1 MFGDAHVSNGLVQD
15 DPSFQ
20 SGSDAPV
27 PLTHNPFLD
36 RFTKKAK
43 IMNSTIEDSLRLLL
57 NNKLNSLEQY
67 LDADVF
73 VYYGE
78 LGPLAPHIFV
88 KLIEE
93 LKKDA
98 MKHDK
103 LFVVLTTPG
112 GSAETVERYVNVLR
126 HHYQEVNFIVPD
138 YAYSAGTIFCMSG
151 DNIYMDYS
159 SVLGPIDPQVL
170 NKDGKFVAALG
181 YLDKVKEF
189 IDKAQNNA
197 LTNAELIWLKEIDLG
212 ELRSFEQ
219 ARDLTIDLLKK
230 WLVKYKFK
238 NWNSH
243 QDGSGVTE
251 AQKEKRAED
260 IAMDLSDNNKWKS
273 HGKGINIT
281 ELKNLKLKIEDFSA
295 SDQLRSLIRD
305 YYNVMDEYIR
315 LKSLRL
321 FIHDRVFL

>member
-1 MFGDAHVSNGLVQD
+1 
-15 DPSFQ
+15 
-20 SGSDAPV
+20 
-27 PLTHNPFLD
+27 
-36 RFTKKAK
+36 
-43 IMNSTIEDSLRLLL
+43 MNSTIEDSLRLLL

-67 LDADVF
+67 LNADVF

-98 MKHDK
+98 MTHDK

-238 NWNSH
+238 NWNTH
-243 QDGSGVTE
+243 KDGSDVTE
-251 AQKEKRAED
+251 TQKAKRAED

-273 HGKGINIT
+273 HGKGINIS
-281 ELKNLKLKIEDFSA
+281 ELKTLKLKIEDFSA
-295 SDQLRSLIRD
+295 SDPLRSLIRD

>member
-1 MFGDAHVSNGLVQD
+1 
-15 DPSFQ
+15 
-20 SGSDAPV
+20 
-27 PLTHNPFLD
+27 
-36 RFTKKAK
+36 
-43 IMNSTIEDSLRLLL
+43 MNSTIEDSLRLLL

-73 VYYGE
+73 VYFGE

-98 MKHDK
+98 MTHDK
-103 LFVVLTTPG
+103 LFVILTTPG

-238 NWNSH
+238 NWNRH
-243 QDGSGVTE
+243 KDGSDVTE
-251 AQKEKRAED
+251 TQKAKRAED

-273 HGKGINIT
+273 HGKGINIS
-281 ELKNLKLKIEDFSA
+281 ELRTLKLKIEDFSA
-295 SDQLRSLIRD
+295 TDPLRSLIRD